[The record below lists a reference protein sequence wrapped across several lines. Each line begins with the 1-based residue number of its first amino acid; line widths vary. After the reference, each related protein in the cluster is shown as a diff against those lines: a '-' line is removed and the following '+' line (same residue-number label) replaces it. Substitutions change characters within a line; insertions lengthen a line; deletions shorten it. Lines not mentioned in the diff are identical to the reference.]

1 MCCQGSPVWLT
12 GVIKKVCEEL
22 DQVQREM
29 LWDIPI

>member
-22 DQVQREM
+22 DQVQRKM
-29 LWDIPI
+29 L